1 MCRIAREAVSL
12 STWSMQTGGSEGH
25 TQAPRCWPLVAR
37 CSTPWTGLL
46 LAAPGQAET
55 RLSASTSR
63 PGNTPADLAP
73 HDLFYLNQSPC
84 CHPCWGGALV
94 ARLCLLSQSCC
105 LGSAALFLK
114 PFPIQSSQDFFDLKK
129 KKKSYLKRNSRNA
142 NFTMLAPTGQGE
154 GVLLKHLVPKCVIAN
169 QLLSRGEKDT
179 RKGGREAWTE
189 LVGWGQRRMP
199 DRVRRGPV
207 GRGPHAAHGAS
218 GLGLSRHCP
227 VSSALTCPPQPASL
241 RCDGVCRAC
250 GAPRPGWGRTP
261 SVTEDWCSPS
271 PPGSSGICISSR
283 GQGGPSGVLC
293 PSPQ

>member
-1 MCRIAREAVSL
+1 MSRGKCETFTRLKVSVYSWVVIYIWERVLLFTPKCAIAREAVSL

-25 TQAPRCWPLVAR
+25 TQAPCCWPLVAR

-129 KKKSYLKRNSRNA
+129 KKKKKA
-142 NFTMLAPTGQGE
+142 
-154 GVLLKHLVPKCVIAN
+154 I
-169 QLLSRGEKDT
+169 
-179 RKGGREAWTE
+179 
-189 LVGWGQRRMP
+189 
-199 DRVRRGPV
+199 
-207 GRGPHAAHGAS
+207 
-218 GLGLSRHCP
+218 
-227 VSSALTCPPQPASL
+227 
-241 RCDGVCRAC
+241 
-250 GAPRPGWGRTP
+250 
-261 SVTEDWCSPS
+261 
-271 PPGSSGICISSR
+271 
-283 GQGGPSGVLC
+283 
-293 PSPQ
+293 